1 MRTKAG
7 IAAGLMVLAGMAAAA
22 VTVTATAQAQ
32 EYPSKPIALIIG
44 NPPGASLEIYGRLYA
59 KKLTESMKQPML
71 VDFKVGAG
79 TTIASTYVAKS
90 APDGHTLA
98 LISPSFTTSPVQYK
112 NLPFDPIE
120 SFAPITLTS
129 TDSYVLV
136 INPGLPARNLQEYIA
151 YARANP
157 GKINVGTTGIGAF
170 NHLAMALLH
179 LMTKTEVTFIHYKGG
194 SQVIT
199 DMLAGRIQA
208 SQNSVTLAKPLFEAG
223 KIRIAGVTSAKRTS
237 AMPDMPTFAEQGV
250 PGYDVSNWIGFTAPA
265 KTPAAIINR
274 LNSEFRAATK
284 SEELMAAL
292 AKTGGDPVGT
302 TPEEFKRFLIREVTN
317 WKNLVR
323 DGNIEMEAV
332 K

>member
-1 MRTKAG
+1 MNIRTKSRL
-7 IAAGLMVLAGMAAAA
+7 AAGAVMAAVGLLPLAA
-22 VTVTATAQAQ
+22 PAQ
-32 EYPSKPIALIIG
+32 EAYPSKPIALIIG
-44 NPPGASLEIYGRLYA
+44 NPPGASLEIYARLYA
-59 KKLTESMKQPML
+59 KQLTESMKQPML

-79 TTIASTYVAKS
+79 ATIAFAYVAKS
-90 APDGHTLA
+90 APDGHTIG

-112 NLPFDPIE
+112 SLPYDPVE

-136 INPGLPARNLQEYIA
+136 INPGLPAKNLQEYIA

-157 GKINVGTTGIGAF
+157 GKINVGTTGPGAF

-179 LMTKTEVTFIHYKGG
+179 LMTKTKVTFIHYKGG
-194 SQVIT
+194 SQVIS

-208 SQNSVTLAKPLFEAG
+208 SQNSVTLAKPLYAAG
-223 KIRIAGVTSAKRTS
+223 KIRIGGVTSAKRTS

-265 KTPAAIINR
+265 KTPVAIINR
-274 LNSEFRAATK
+274 LNGEFRAATK
-284 SEELMAAL
+284 SAEVMAAL
-292 AKTGGDPVGT
+292 TKTGGDPVGT
-302 TPEEFKRFLIREVTN
+302 TPEEFRRFLIEDLAR

-323 DGNIEMEAV
+323 EGAV
-332 K
+332 ELESGS